1 MKTLRIFASVIA
13 AAIFLGLAVCAAP
26 IDFVPS
32 IEQNGVTL
40 EVTEILEDGSSV
52 VGLVRDT
59 NDNIIDKV
67 TDGEMIITVLNQDV
81 IQNEVIYDNLTT
93 AKEQLRTS
101 SIETLLPDFATI
113 WSDVTGGAPVENAVV
128 SHIFDVYTTYE
139 ISESETITFML
150 ANPGI
155 ALDTSILVLHN
166 YEANLWEAVDFTR
179 DEAGNIIVTVD
190 SLSPF
195 AIIVDNGAAPSTGT
209 DAPHS
214 PQTGVV
220 DVLPVV
226 GCAIIL
232 AAGCTMIGIYK
243 VGKAKEK

>member
-26 IDFVPS
+26 IDFIPS

-52 VGLVRDT
+52 VGLVSDAAG
-59 NDNIIDKV
+59 NIIYKL
-67 TDGEMIITVLNQDV
+67 TDGELIVTVLNQDV
-81 IQNEVIYDNLTT
+81 IQNEEIYNNLKN
-93 AKEQLRTS
+93 AKDQLKAND
-101 SIETLLPDFATI
+101 IETLLPGFSTL
-113 WSDVTGGAPVENAVV
+113 WSDTTDGAPVENAVV
-128 SHIFDVYTTYE
+128 AYIFDVYTTYAIPE
-139 ISESETITFML
+139 GATLRFIVK
-150 ANPGI
+150 NPGV
-155 ALDTSILVLHN
+155 AVDTSMMLIHN
-166 YEANLWEAVDFTR
+166 YEAALWEAADFTR

-209 DAPHS
+209 DAPRS

>member
-13 AAIFLGLAVCAAP
+13 AAILLGLAVYAAP
-26 IDFVPS
+26 VEFDPS

-52 VGLVRDT
+52 VAQI
-59 NDNIIDKV
+59 NDAAGTVVDKV
-67 TDGEMIITVLNQDV
+67 TEGELIVTVLNQDV
-81 IQNEVIYDNLTT
+81 IQNEVIYENLTNT
-93 AKEQLRTS
+93 KEQLRS
-101 SIETLLPDFATI
+101 NSIETLLPDFASI

-139 ISESETITFML
+139 IADDQTITFIL
-150 ANPGI
+150 ENPGI
-155 ALDTSILVLHN
+155 SLDTSIIVLHN
-166 YEANLWEAVDFTR
+166 YEANLWEAADFTR

>member
-13 AAIFLGLAVCAAP
+13 AAIILGLAVCAAP
-26 IDFVPS
+26 IDFVLS
-32 IEQNGVTL
+32 IEQYGVTL
-40 EVTEILEDGSSV
+40 EISEILEDGSSV
-52 VGLVRDT
+52 VAQILDATGTV
-59 NDNIIDKV
+59 IDKV
-67 TDGEMIITVLNQDV
+67 TEGELIVTVLNQDV
-81 IQNEVIYDNLTT
+81 IQNEVIYENLTN
-93 AKEQLRTS
+93 AKEQLRS
-101 SIETLLPDFATI
+101 NSIETLLPDFASI

-139 ISESETITFML
+139 IADDQTITFIL

-155 ALDTSILVLHN
+155 SLDTSIVVLHN
-166 YEANLWEAVDFTR
+166 YEANLWEAADFTR

-214 PQTGVV
+214 PQTGVF
-220 DVLPVV
+220 DVLPII
-226 GCAIIL
+226 GCAVIL
-232 AAGCTMIGIYK
+232 VAGCTMIGIYK
-243 VGKAKEK
+243 AGKAKTK